1 MCRVRDPGTPEL
13 KGMSHQTLHWAQG
26 ALGKG
31 RQEDCRGRGK
41 GRDQGNTTGWGTA
54 APTQTVTA
62 CTEPAQVWGGG
73 HSPVCETG
81 AFYHC
86 QLLPKGKS
94 AFSSRISLPMKF
106 KHKGR
111 PRAQQY
117 MANAKELNCILDYY
131 WVIMLFVRKIFFY
144 LTSTLFFSYG
154 FLILCFV

>member
-13 KGMSHQTLHWAQG
+13 KGMSHQILHWG
-26 ALGKG
+26 SGELGKG
-31 RQEDCRGRGK
+31 QQEDCRGRGK
-41 GRDQGNTTGWGTA
+41 GRHQGNTTGWGTA

-86 QLLPKGKS
+86 QPLPKGKS
-94 AFSSRISLPMKF
+94 AFSSRISLPMKS

-117 MANAKELNCILDYY
+117 KANAKELSGILEDY
-131 WVIMLFVRKIFFY
+131 WLMMFCVGKIFFTLQVFCFS
-144 LTSTLFFSYG
+144 LTVF
-154 FLILCFV
+154 